1 MFLRSHLASYAVV
14 LSPPH
19 VARTFGAALVGRLS
33 YGVVFLSLVLAV
45 SRVTGSYA
53 VAGGV
58 IALFGLT
65 SSLLSPFRARLIDRH
80 GPRKALPP
88 MTIFYAGLL
97 GALAA
102 MTWQAG
108 APRDLLW
115 ITGAAC
121 GACSPPLGPL
131 MRTLWG
137 VLVPD
142 RELLQRA
149 YSLDTVAEELL
160 YTTGPLLA
168 GLFAAYANPALGV
181 AISAGLI
188 LTGALALVSSPVV
201 RNRTAPSQADGNTGS
216 TSPAAGPTPA
226 PRVKTPRVK
235 TWYRHS
241 VVVSAGLGAC
251 LGALSLIAVAFAG
264 QHHHIAAVAWVE
276 AALAVSSAMGGL
288 LYGAFRW
295 QVSLQ
300 TRLLFLTLGLSLFV
314 ILAGQ
319 SPDIYVLVAVVGAAG
334 LFIAPI
340 LTSVYL
346 IADEAAAPG
355 ARAQAG
361 AWVNTAYNVGNSAGI
376 AGIGL
381 LISRFPLAA
390 CFAVAAAATLLPA
403 TALAVSIGKRRKQR
417 SRAARTS
424 AGDRP

>member
-1 MFLRSHLASYAVV
+1 MSLRSYLTSYAVV

-33 YGVVFLSLVLAV
+33 YGIVFLSLVLAV
-45 SRVTGSYA
+45 TRVTGSYA

-80 GPRKALPP
+80 GPRKALAP
-88 MTIFYAGLL
+88 MAVLYAGLL

-102 MTWQAG
+102 MTWRAG

-142 RELLQRA
+142 RELLPRA

-160 YTTGPLLA
+160 YTIGPLLA

-181 AISAGLI
+181 AVSAGLV

-201 RNRTAPSQADGNTGS
+201 RNREASSKADGTTGGP
-216 TSPAAGPTPA
+216 SPAARPA
-226 PRVKTPRVK
+226 PAARVK

-241 VVVSAGLGAC
+241 VVFSAGLGAC

-264 QHHHIAAVAWVE
+264 QHHHIASVAWVE

-288 LYGAFRW
+288 LYGAVRW

-300 TRLLFLTLGLSLFV
+300 MRLLFLTVALSLFV

-319 SPDIYVLVAVVGAAG
+319 SPGIYILVAVVGAAG
-334 LFIAPI
+334 LFVAPV

-346 IADEAAAPG
+346 IADEAAAPN
-355 ARAQAG
+355 ARAEAG

-381 LISRFPLAA
+381 LISRLPLAA
-390 CFAVAAAATLLPA
+390 CFAVAAAVTLLPA
-403 TALAVSIGKRRKQR
+403 AALAVSIGRRRNPR
-417 SRAARTS
+417 SAVVATGLR
-424 AGDRP
+424 

>member
-1 MFLRSHLASYAVV
+1 MSLRSHLTSYAVV

-45 SRVTGSYA
+45 TRVTGSYA

-65 SSLLSPFRARLIDRH
+65 SSLLSPFRAKLIDRH

-88 MTIFYAGLL
+88 MAILYAGLL

-108 APRDLLW
+108 TPRDLLW
-115 ITGAAC
+115 ITGGAC

-137 VLVPD
+137 VLIPD
-142 RELLQRA
+142 RELLPRA

-181 AISAGLI
+181 AVSAGLI

-201 RNRTAPSQADGNTGS
+201 RNRAAPSKADGTTGS
-216 TSPAAGPTPA
+216 PSPAARTAPA
-226 PRVKTPRVK
+226 PRVK

-264 QHHHIAAVAWVE
+264 QHHHIASVAWVE

-300 TRLLFLTLGLSLFV
+300 MRLLFLTLALSLFV
-314 ILAGQ
+314 ILAAQ
-319 SPDIYVLVAVVGAAG
+319 SPDIYVLVAVVGATG
-334 LFIAPI
+334 LFVAPT

-346 IADEAAAPG
+346 IADEAAAPS
-355 ARAQAG
+355 ARAEAG
-361 AWVNTAYNVGNSAGI
+361 AWVNTAYNMGNSAGI

-381 LISRFPLAA
+381 LISRLPLAA
-390 CFAVAAAATLLPA
+390 CFTVAAAATLLPA
-403 TALAVSIGKRRKQR
+403 AALAVSIGKRRNPR
-417 SRAARTS
+417 SPVIAA
-424 AGDRP
+424 GLG

>member
-1 MFLRSHLASYAVV
+1 MSLRSHLASYAVV

-45 SRVTGSYA
+45 ARVTGSYA

-58 IALFGLT
+58 IALFGLA

-80 GPRKALPP
+80 GPRKALLP
-88 MTIFYAGLL
+88 MTILYAGLL

-142 RELLQRA
+142 RKLLQRA

-201 RNRTAPSQADGNTGS
+201 RNRAAPSQADGNTGS
-216 TSPAAGPTPA
+216 TPPAAGPAPA
-226 PRVKTPRVK
+226 PRVK

-276 AALAVSSAMGGL
+276 AALAVSSAVGGL
-288 LYGAFRW
+288 LYGGFRW

-300 TRLLFLTLGLSLFV
+300 ARLLFLTLALSLFV

-334 LFIAPI
+334 LFVAPT

-355 ARAQAG
+355 ARAEAG

-381 LISRFPLAA
+381 LISRLPLAA
-390 CFAVAAAATLLPA
+390 CFTVAAAATLLPA
-403 TALAVSIGKRRKQR
+403 TALAVSIGKRRNPR
-417 SRAARTS
+417 SPVIATGLR
-424 AGDRP
+424 